1 MATEKK
7 ADDNCDERGYK
18 QASLAKP
25 HDSVWKRLS
34 QIGMQ
39 HGYSIRL
46 ASTVIPLI
54 LLCLLAGMTLA
65 ATFNSSIKS
74 YGTLKFVG
82 VSVYWDNACTNQ
94 VTSIPW
100 GTITPGAQVDNTLYV
115 KNVGNAAGT
124 LSMNYGNFTPTVAAS
139 YLALTW
145 NCSSYV
151 LPSNSVTCAKL
162 ILTVQPNI
170 TGVTDFSFDIL
181 VEATV

>member
-1 MATEKK
+1 MAKEEK
-7 ADDNCDERGYK
+7 ANDRCDERGHK
-18 QASLAKP
+18 QASSAKP
-25 HDSVWKRLS
+25 QSSVWKRLS
-34 QIGMQ
+34 KIGTQ
-39 HGYSIRL
+39 YGYSLRL
-46 ASTVIPLI
+46 ASMVMPLI
-54 LLCLLAGMTLA
+54 LLCLLAGVTLA
-65 ATFNSSIKS
+65 VTFNSSIKN
-74 YGTLKFVG
+74 YGTLKYVG

-100 GTITPGAQVDNTLYV
+100 GTITLGAQVDNTLYV

>member
-1 MATEKK
+1 MATKEKV
-7 ADDNCDERGYK
+7 DDRFNEKDRKEG
-18 QASLAKP
+18 SLAKAQDP
-25 HDSVWKRLS
+25 VWKRLS
-34 QIGMQ
+34 QIRAQ
-39 HGYSIRL
+39 HEYSLRL

-65 ATFNSSIKS
+65 QTFNSSIKS

-100 GTITPGAQVDNTLYV
+100 GTITPGTQVDNTLYV

-124 LSMNYGNFTPTVAAS
+124 LSMSYGNFTPTVAAS
-139 YLALTW
+139 YLTLTW

-151 LPSNSVTCAKL
+151 LPPNSVTCAKL

-181 VEATV
+181 VEASA

>member
-1 MATEKK
+1 
-7 ADDNCDERGYK
+7 
-18 QASLAKP
+18 
-25 HDSVWKRLS
+25 
-34 QIGMQ
+34 
-39 HGYSIRL
+39 
-46 ASTVIPLI
+46 
-54 LLCLLAGMTLA
+54 MTLA

-74 YGTLKFVG
+74 YGTLKYVG

-124 LSMNYGNFTPTVAAS
+124 LMMSYGNFTPTVAAS

-151 LPSNSVTCAKL
+151 LPSSSVTCARL
-162 ILTVQPNI
+162 LLTVQPNI

-181 VEATV
+181 LEATV